1 MSLAFRTA
9 GFKAG
14 RGRGHRKQAYND
26 HLEHL
31 SHRVILDKEGLAQG
45 LGELAGRLEPLLE
58 GKEVTVVPIMG
69 GAMFFAAD
77 LVRRLPPGLVMD
89 FLRIQTYG
97 DAKSSQRRA
106 KIDWTPHEGNIR
118 DKTVLLLD
126 DILDTGR
133 TMVEAR
139 RFLLE
144 EMGAGEVIVVVMVDK
159 PIRRAVD
166 IQADDYVIKIE
177 EDLFLVGCG
186 LDLAGKFRNL
196 PEILALDESELL

>member
-1 MSLAFRTA
+1 MALRR
-9 GFKAG
+9 GVFKAG
-14 RGRGHRKQAYND
+14 QAGAPRKQPYNE

-31 SHRVILDKEGLAQG
+31 SHHVVLDRQGLAQG
-45 LGELAGRLEPLLE
+45 LDQLAGRLEPLLE
-58 GKEVTVVPIMG
+58 GKEVTVIPIMG

-97 DAKSSQRRA
+97 DATSPQRYA
-106 KIDWTPHEGNIR
+106 KIDWTPHEDNIR

-133 TMVEAR
+133 TMTEAR

-166 IQADDYVIKIE
+166 IQADDCVIKIE

-196 PEILALDESELL
+196 PEILALDESALS